1 MLADALAETSLLP
14 LPPPAPACEDEEEG
28 GDEEEASTEG
38 DAARGARATFFLDLD
53 RRGAG
58 LLLARRQSGDA
69 SEREESAGAAAAP
82 LSAHRAAASTP
93 GALRPGLEGRSRKRG
108 AGCGRYP
115 SDIRR
120 VDGVFDV
127 AESVEE
133 QHREEEEEGEADA
146 TRREDPPSA
155 VALAAAAP
163 AEGRMRALRRPAP
176 CLAKGGCKGDAR
188 AQRRRQAQEKAFFL
202 FLILIFFFFFFS
214 LSLSLDCTIFAES
227 LSLVFLLLLLPTP
240 PPPRLSKM
248 AFARG
253 TVAARPST
261 SGATVGARRALA
273 APAGPWLFTHARERG
288 EMMPSHS
295 RRHFGFLPSPSLCKP
310 VDVFGPFAP
319 LPALCSFPCSSCRS
333 AAFPG

>member
-1 MLADALAETSLLP
+1 MLADALAETCLLP

-93 GALRPGLEGRSRKRG
+93 GALRPGLEGRSRERG

-120 VDGVFDV
+120 VHGVFDV

-133 QHREEEEEGEADA
+133 QHREEEEGEADA

-155 VALAAAAP
+155 AALAAAAP

-202 FLILIFFFFFFS
+202 FLILIFSFFS
-214 LSLSLDCTIFAES
+214 FFLSRSLSTAQFSLRVS
-227 LSLVFLLLLLPTP
+227 LSFLSFSSSPP

-333 AAFPG
+333 AACPG